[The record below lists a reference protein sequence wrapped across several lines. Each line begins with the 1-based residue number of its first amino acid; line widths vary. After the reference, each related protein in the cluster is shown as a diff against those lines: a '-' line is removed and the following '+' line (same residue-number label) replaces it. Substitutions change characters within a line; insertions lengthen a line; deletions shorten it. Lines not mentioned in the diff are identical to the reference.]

1 MPSTPTPPSRIA
13 DHELVRCVGKG
24 SYGEVWLARNVL
36 GTYRALKIVH
46 RGSFDSDKPFERE
59 FEGIQKFEPVS
70 RTHPG
75 LVDVLQVG
83 RIGAEGGCFY
93 YIMELADDAETGPR
107 IDPDAYKP
115 RTLAGDLHRRGRFTL
130 AECAKI
136 AGALGAGLAHL
147 HARGLIHR
155 DIKPSNIIFVNG
167 VPKLADVGL
176 VTSIGEGASNV
187 GTTPYIPEE
196 GPGSPTA
203 DIFSLGKVL
212 YEMATG
218 NPAGAF
224 PKLPTGLDASAVPEV
239 MKLNPIFLKAC
250 DRRARRRYQSATDLA
265 AALTSAVRN
274 ASTPPDS
281 PVEVDPNPGL
291 DEGTSETNGAEII
304 FPKGFRVAMLY
315 RSNTQPDGKLVDLLE
330 RELTAC
336 KCTVFVDRRLTVGVD
351 WARAIEAEIRQ
362 ANAVIVLLS
371 AASVA
376 SEMIAC
382 EVETA
387 HLSRQKTGRP
397 LLLPVRVKYDG
408 PLPDVL
414 GLILDR
420 IHCFKWTGPE
430 DDERMVEALF
440 YALVTS
446 EKMPETRV
454 RARLEPG
461 GGAVPL
467 RSEYYVVRPTD
478 QEFQAAIARRD
489 SIVLVKG
496 ARQMGKTSLLT
507 RGLQQARQSGANV
520 VWTDFQKINAVQLE
534 GVEPFL
540 HALGEFLAVQ
550 LNLDVFPVDVWDK
563 RRGANT
569 NFENYLRREV
579 FGKISGHLFWGL
591 DEVDRLFACA
601 FGGEVFALFR
611 SWHNERAA
619 EPAGP
624 WWRLTLAIA
633 YATEAHLFIT
643 DVNQS
648 PFNVGTRLTLED
660 FTFDQVADLNRRHD
674 SPLNDAA
681 EVRRLYTLLGGQ
693 PYLVRRALNELAEGK
708 VAFAQLLA
716 GADRDEGIFGD
727 HLRRILVMLAKD
739 QELAEVV
746 RGVLQGR
753 PCPSTTSFY
762 RLRSAGVVKG
772 DSPAQAQIRC
782 EIYGN
787 YLKTHLK

>member
-1 MPSTPTPPSRIA
+1 
-13 DHELVRCVGKG
+13 
-24 SYGEVWLARNVL
+24 
-36 GTYRALKIVH
+36 
-46 RGSFDSDKPFERE
+46 
-59 FEGIQKFEPVS
+59 
-70 RTHPG
+70 
-75 LVDVLQVG
+75 
-83 RIGAEGGCFY
+83 
-93 YIMELADDAETGPR
+93 
-107 IDPDAYKP
+107 
-115 RTLAGDLHRRGRFTL
+115 
-130 AECAKI
+130 
-136 AGALGAGLAHL
+136 
-147 HARGLIHR
+147 
-155 DIKPSNIIFVNG
+155 
-167 VPKLADVGL
+167 

-187 GTTPYIPEE
+187 GTTPYIPDE

-218 NPAGAF
+218 HPAGAF
-224 PKLPTGLDASAVPEV
+224 PKLPTGLDAGSVLEV
-239 MKLNPIFLKAC
+239 MKLNPIFIKAC
-250 DRRARRRYQSATDLA
+250 DRRARRRYQSATDMS
-265 AALTSAVRN
+265 AALTSAVRD
-274 ASTPPDS
+274 ASIPRVP
-281 PVEVDPNPGL
+281 PVEVVPNP
-291 DEGTSETNGAEII
+291 DTDDDTSEADGAEIV
-304 FPKGFRVAMLY
+304 FPQGFRVAILY

-336 KCTVFVDRRLTVGVD
+336 KCAVFVDRHLTVGVD

-387 HLSRQKTGRP
+387 HQSWQKSGRP
-397 LLLPVRVKYDG
+397 LLLPVRVQYDG

-414 GLILDR
+414 GPILDP
-420 IHCFKWTGPE
+420 IHCFKWAGPE

-440 YALVTS
+440 FALVTS
-446 EKMPETRV
+446 ERMPETRV
-454 RARLEPG
+454 RAGLEPG

-467 RSEYYVVRPTD
+467 QSEYYVVRPTD
-478 QEFQAAIARRD
+478 REFQAAIARRD

-520 VWTDFQKINAVQLE
+520 VWTDFQKLNAVQLE

-540 HALGEFLAVQ
+540 HALGEFLADQ
-550 LNLDVFPVDVWDK
+550 LELDVFPVDVWDK

-601 FGGEVFALFR
+601 FGGEVFALLR

-619 EPAGP
+619 DPAGP

-660 FTFDQVADLNRRHD
+660 FTIDQVADLNRRHD
-674 SPLNDAA
+674 SPLLEAS

-739 QELAEVV
+739 AELAEVV
-746 RGVLQGR
+746 RGVLLGR

-772 DSPAQAQIRC
+772 DSPAEVQIRC
-782 EIYGN
+782 EIYAN